1 VYQQYTQWLR
11 AENLVAGARMRQQ
24 VGETQA
30 PRRNHI
36 AHSTHHIAHSTN
48 HTAHSTN
55 HIAHSTNHIAHSTN
69 HIAHST
75 QHTTAATEAING
87 LSSESTFLTDVA

>member
-1 VYQQYTQWLR
+1 MYQQYTQWLR

-55 HIAHSTNHIAHSTN
+55 HIAHST
-69 HIAHST
+69 